1 MRAMADAVRRSSQGR
16 SNRDAGPPDASRRGG
31 SSSAS
36 ATPSEAQRRNLAGA
50 RSAPALAAAV
60 KAEPKPKSKAKV
72 TEKAKARP
80 PSFDEELL
88 PIPHGLLCVICR
100 EIFKEPVFTNDGHTY
115 CRSCIQEWFKAHDA
129 RIADFYKDPAN
140 IAPYS
145 RKVPPNLLAPM
156 TQLPLHNRNLQ
167 PNIALKQA
175 VEAFCETRPGDER
188 RERERQKLQKA
199 VQEAQA
205 TEGALKSTYTKE
217 VRVLQGQVQ
226 NLEEEL
232 GQVKNDLEAVK
243 EETHKL
249 NQMTAAKEGF
259 HNPFLE
265 LELEELDRELP
276 VYSAEELGLMNLP
289 YATEQ
294 PCFERPRFGRP
305 RSQSM

>member
-1 MRAMADAVRRSSQGR
+1 
-16 SNRDAGPPDASRRGG
+16 
-31 SSSAS
+31 
-36 ATPSEAQRRNLAGA
+36 
-50 RSAPALAAAV
+50 
-60 KAEPKPKSKAKV
+60 
-72 TEKAKARP
+72 
-80 PSFDEELL
+80 
-88 PIPHGLLCVICR
+88 
-100 EIFKEPVFTNDGHTY
+100 
-115 CRSCIQEWFKAHDA
+115 
-129 RIADFYKDPAN
+129 
-140 IAPYS
+140 
-145 RKVPPNLLAPM
+145 M

-217 VRVLQGQVQ
+217 VR
-226 NLEEEL
+226 
-232 GQVKNDLEAVK
+232 
-243 EETHKL
+243 ETHKL

-294 PCFERPRFGRP
+294 PCFERPRFGCARVME
-305 RSQSM
+305 SQGTRRRGGVPQRVTWSQFKASKSAAAKAEIEGRWELLIADGEAKNLLSMRQRLGPSTDPGLVHLREERTLCKIWTSLTKVPKSIHQEIDKMISERAELLEKGSTGSVATSQATASSKIWPYGTEVY